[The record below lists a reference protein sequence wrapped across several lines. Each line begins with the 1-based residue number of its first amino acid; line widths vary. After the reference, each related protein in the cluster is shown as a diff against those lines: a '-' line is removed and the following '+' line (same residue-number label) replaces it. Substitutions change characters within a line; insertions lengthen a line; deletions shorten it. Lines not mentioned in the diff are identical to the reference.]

1 MIMITVHTLLTN
13 SNKDEINLQ
22 QLQIA
27 NDLSASELNIIQ
39 EVVQNTDKSDVIQ
52 KSSTWLP
59 R

>member
-1 MIMITVHTLLTN
+1 MIMNTVHTLLSN
-13 SNKDEINLQ
+13 SNKGEINLQ

-27 NDLSASELNIIQ
+27 GDLSATELTIIQ
-39 EVVQNTDKSDVIQ
+39 EAVQNTDKSDLIQ

>member
-1 MIMITVHTLLTN
+1 MIMNTVHTLLSN
-13 SNKDEINLQ
+13 SNKGEINLQ

-27 NDLSASELNIIQ
+27 GDLSATELTIIQ
-39 EVVQNTDKSDVIQ
+39 EAVQNTDKSDVIQ

>member
-1 MIMITVHTLLTN
+1 MIMITVHTLLTS

-27 NDLSASELNIIQ
+27 NGLSASELNIIQ

>member
-1 MIMITVHTLLTN
+1 MIMNTVHILLSN

-27 NDLSASELNIIQ
+27 GDLSATELTIIQ
-39 EVVQNTDKSDVIQ
+39 EAVQNTDKSDLIQ